1 MSFTEQ
7 QYQDTLTYL
16 EGYVHDDWLG
26 FSVLV
31 GSAGQLL
38 GPGAGDQDYC
48 DLSLRIVD
56 DLLARG
62 AVAGDLTASD
72 SAPFEPWGLDRET
85 TLMRMRHEIA
95 TMNHLPESGDI
106 GWLTVP

>member
-16 EGYVHDDWLG
+16 GRYIHDDWLG
-26 FSVLV
+26 FSVLI
-31 GSAGQLL
+31 GSAGELL
-38 GPGAGDQDYC
+38 GPGAADQDYR
-48 DLSLRIVD
+48 DLSLRIVE
-56 DLLARG
+56 DLLSRG

-72 SAPFEPWGLDRET
+72 SDPFEPWRLDRDA
-85 TLMRMRHEIA
+85 TLTRMRNEIA
-95 TMNHLPESGDI
+95 RIDHLPESGDI